1 MSPNA
6 TVRLLIVDD
15 HPLFRQG
22 VRWALGAED
31 EVQVV
36 GDAASAEEA
45 LEWLDGVGPSNEPN
59 VVLVDLNLPGM
70 SGLELTRHLR
80 RQYPS
85 LGVVMLSIHEND
97 EQAFNA
103 LQAGAA
109 AYRSKDIKPQ
119 DLVDILRRVA
129 RGEYVI
135 NDVLLEEPRVAH
147 RVLSQFR
154 NLPKELATSPDT
166 DFPIFTPL
174 SDREIEVLERIASGG
189 SNKEI
194 ADALGIST
202 QTVKNHISSI
212 LRKLSLND
220 RTQAVLYALRRGW
233 IETPSTIKSGH
244 GHTDHG
250 ESNEHNEAE

>member
-6 TVRLLIVDD
+6 TVRLLIIDD

-22 VRWALGAED
+22 VRWSLSAED
-31 EVQVV
+31 DIQIV

-45 LEWLDGVGPSNEPN
+45 LEWLETIGSNNEPN

-70 SGLELTRHLR
+70 SGLDLTRHLR
-80 RQYPS
+80 RRYPS

-119 DLVDILRRVA
+119 DLQEILCRVA

-135 NDVLLEEPRVAH
+135 NDVVLEEPRVAH
-147 RVLSQFR
+147 RLLSQFR
-154 NLPKELATSPDT
+154 NLPQDITAAPDA
-166 DFPIFTPL
+166 DFPLFTPL

-194 ADALGIST
+194 ADTLGIST

-233 IETPSTIKSGH
+233 IETPTMLRPGQASSEEEP
-244 GHTDHG
+244 
-250 ESNEHNEAE
+250 ES

>member
-1 MSPNA
+1 VPPYV
-6 TVRLLIVDD
+6 TVKLLIVDD

-22 VRWALGAED
+22 VRAALTAEH
-31 EVQVV
+31 EVYVV
-36 GDAASAEEA
+36 GEAATAEAA
-45 LEWLDGVGPSNEPN
+45 LEWLGSITSSQEPN

-70 SGLELTRHLR
+70 SGLDLTRNLR
-80 RQYPS
+80 RQYPYM
-85 LGVVMLSIHEND
+85 GVVILSIHESD
-97 EQAFNA
+97 EQTFNA

-109 AYRSKDIKPQ
+109 AYRSKDIKPS
-119 DLVDILRRVA
+119 DLAEVLRRVA

-135 NDVLLEEPRVAH
+135 NDVVLEEPKVAS
-147 RVLSQFR
+147 RLLSQFR
-154 NLPKELATSPDT
+154 SLPQVNGVPETE
-166 DFPIFTPL
+166 FQIFTKL

-194 ADALGIST
+194 ADTLGIST

-233 IETPSTIKSGH
+233 IEAPSNIRMSTSPPPQG
-244 GHTDHG
+244 D
-250 ESNEHNEAE
+250 E

>member
-1 MSPNA
+1 MPPNVS
-6 TVRLLIVDD
+6 VRLLIVDD

-22 VRWALGAED
+22 VRWALATYED
-31 EVQVV
+31 ITVV
-36 GDAASAEEA
+36 GEAPSGEEG
-45 LEWLDGVGPSNEPN
+45 LEWLNGTSPNQEPN

-70 SGLELTRHLR
+70 NGLDLTRQLR
-80 RQYPS
+80 HQYPS
-85 LGVVMLSIHEND
+85 FGVVMLSIHESD

-109 AYRSKDIKPQ
+109 AYRSKDINPK
-119 DLVDILRRVA
+119 DLADILRRVA

-135 NDVLLEEPRVAH
+135 NDVVLEEPKVAS

-154 NLPKELATSPDT
+154 NLPQDVSTTPDT
-166 DFPIFTPL
+166 DFPLFTPL

-233 IETPSTIKSGH
+233 IEAPETIRG
-244 GHTDHG
+244 GG
-250 ESNEHNEAE
+250 EGRARADDEG

>member
-1 MSPNA
+1 MPPHT

-22 VRWALGAED
+22 VRWALASEED
-31 EVQVV
+31 IVFV
-36 GDAASAEEA
+36 GEAASAEEV
-45 LEWLDGVGPSNEPN
+45 LEWLASAGPKQEPN
-59 VVLVDLNLPGM
+59 VMLVDLNLPGM
-70 SGLELTRHLR
+70 SGLELTRQLR
-80 RQYPS
+80 RQYPG
-85 LGVVMLSIHEND
+85 LGVVMLSMHQND

-103 LQAGAA
+103 LQSGAA
-109 AYRSKDIKPQ
+109 AYRSKDVKPK
-119 DLVDILRRVA
+119 DLVEILRRVA

-135 NDVLLEEPRVAH
+135 NDVVLEEPRVAN

-154 NLPKELATSPDT
+154 NLPQALSTGPEA
-166 DFPIFTPL
+166 DFPIFAPL

-194 ADALGIST
+194 ADSLGIST

-220 RTQAVLYALRRGW
+220 RTQAVLLALRRGW
-233 IETPSTIKSGH
+233 IETPATIKQNIEPPEDETPAS
-244 GHTDHG
+244 
-250 ESNEHNEAE
+250 EA

>member
-1 MSPNA
+1 MPPN
-6 TVRLLIVDD
+6 VSVKLLLVDD

-22 VRWALGAED
+22 VRSALSVYEDVKILAEFSTGED
-31 EVQVV
+31 VL
-36 GDAASAEEA
+36 G
-45 LEWLDGVGPSNEPN
+45 WLLGVPPNQEPN

-70 SGLELTRHLR
+70 SGLDLTRQMRH
-80 RQYPS
+80 QYPNV
-85 LGVVMLSIHEND
+85 GVVMLSIYESD

-109 AYRSKDIKPQ
+109 AYRSKDINPKN
-119 DLVDILRRVA
+119 LVEILRRVA

-135 NDVLLEEPRVAH
+135 NDVVLEDPKIASRL
-147 RVLSQFR
+147 LSQFR
-154 NLPKELATSPDT
+154 SLPLDISSAPES
-166 DFPIFTPL
+166 DFPLFTPL

-194 ADALGIST
+194 ADTLGIST

-233 IETPSTIKSGH
+233 IEAPEAIRGVNPPP
-244 GHTDHG
+244 HTD
-250 ESNEHNEAE
+250 E

>member
-1 MSPNA
+1 MPPYAS
-6 TVRLLIVDD
+6 VKLLIVDD

-22 VRWALGAED
+22 VRWSLSE
-31 EVQVV
+31 ESEITVV
-36 GDAASAEEA
+36 GEAASAEEA
-45 LEWLDGVGPSNEPN
+45 LSYLADASAGHEPN
-59 VVLVDLNLPGM
+59 VALVDLNLPGM
-70 SGLELTRHLR
+70 NGLELTRHLR

-85 LGVVMLSIHEND
+85 LAVVMLSVHEND

-109 AYRSKDIKPQ
+109 DYRSKDVHPK
-119 DLVDILRRVA
+119 DLASILRRVA

-135 NDVLLEEPRVAH
+135 NDIVLAEPKVAS
-147 RVLSQFR
+147 RLLSQFR
-154 NLPKELATSPDT
+154 SLPQAVAAEAAELEV
-166 DFPIFTPL
+166 PIFTPL

-189 SNKEI
+189 SNKDI
-194 ADALGIST
+194 ADTLGIST

-233 IETPSTIKSGH
+233 IETPNEIRMSSSATPSPEG
-244 GHTDHG
+244 G
-250 ESNEHNEAE
+250 EE

>member
-1 MSPNA
+1 PN
-6 TVRLLIVDD
+6 VSVKLLIVDD

-22 VRWALGAED
+22 VRFALATYDDIHVAAEASSG
-31 EVQVV
+31 E
-36 GDAASAEEA
+36 DALA
-45 LEWLDGVGPSNEPN
+45 WLTTAPPNQEPN

-70 SGLELTRHLR
+70 SGLEVTRQLR
-80 RQYPS
+80 HQYPS
-85 LGVVMLSIHEND
+85 VGVVMLSIYEND

-109 AYRSKDIKPQ
+109 AYRSKDINPK
-119 DLVDILRRVA
+119 DLADILRRVA

-135 NDVLLEEPRVAH
+135 NDVVLEEPKVAS

-154 NLPKELATSPDT
+154 NLPQDLSSAPDQ
-166 DFPIFTPL
+166 DFPLFTPL
-174 SDREIEVLERIASGG
+174 SDREIEVLERIAAGG

-194 ADALGIST
+194 ADTLKIST

-233 IETPSTIKSGH
+233 IETPDTIRGGGASEPREK
-244 GHTDHG
+244 D
-250 ESNEHNEAE
+250 EE

>member
-1 MSPNA
+1 MPPYV
-6 TVRLLIVDD
+6 TVKLLIVDD

-22 VRWALGAED
+22 VRAALTAEN
-31 EVQVV
+31 EVYVV
-36 GDAASAEEA
+36 GEAASAEGA
-45 LEWLDGVGPSNEPN
+45 LDWLNSITSSQEPN

-70 SGLELTRHLR
+70 SGLDLTRHLR
-80 RQYPS
+80 RQYPN

-109 AYRSKDIKPQ
+109 AYRSKEIKPS
-119 DLVDILRRVA
+119 DLADILRRVA

-135 NDVLLEEPRVAH
+135 NDVVLEEPKVAS
-147 RVLSQFR
+147 RLLSQFR
-154 NLPKELATSPDT
+154 SLPQMGAMPDPE
-166 DFPIFTPL
+166 FQIFTPL

-194 ADALGIST
+194 ADTLGIST

-233 IETPSTIKSGH
+233 IEAPTNIRMSTPSAPQAASE
-244 GHTDHG
+244 G
-250 ESNEHNEAE
+250 EG

>member
-1 MSPNA
+1 MSPNP

-22 VRWALGAED
+22 VRWTLSNDED
-31 EVQVV
+31 FQIV
-36 GDAASAEEA
+36 GDVATAEEA
-45 LEWLDGVGPSNEPN
+45 LEFLNQVSSQNEPN

-70 SGLELTRHLR
+70 NGLDLTRHLR

-85 LGVVMLSIHEND
+85 LGVVILSIHEGD

-109 AYRSKDIKPQ
+109 AYRSKEIKP
-119 DLVDILRRVA
+119 DELKDILQRVA

-135 NDVLLEEPRVAH
+135 NDVVMEEPSVAH

-154 NLPKELATSPDT
+154 NLPEELSTSPDS
-166 DFPIFTPL
+166 DFPLFTPL

-194 ADALGIST
+194 ADTLGIST

-233 IETPSTIKSGH
+233 IETPGTTKPGPPETGH
-244 GHTDHG
+244 DH
-250 ESNEHNEAE
+250 SS